1 LYKHNCNMV
10 IMCKSQ
16 GLYESVAWS
25 VADLVPCIF
34 SCLDQATAVQAGQ
47 QQAIYELF
55 LAQLE

>member
-1 LYKHNCNMV
+1 MV